1 MIMPGKHNSVISAMV
16 AVWKIIR
23 KRNHGTPSASVA
35 VMWPLPSS
43 LYFSKCDQSIP
54 FIPHTHISPYPH
66 PHIHPHIHTGCSRAP
81 HTPHTP
87 QSKASRLTSCSTNEL
102 CANNQMA
109 RLFCIRQTITSWPRP
124 LCTVDYLCAYVCVRA
139 CMCVC
144 VCTCDTVW
152 MNSSVFM
159 TVQTF
164 SSVCGHHAVC
174 TVMLS
179 VLSLPLC
186 NAKLCNFIVTVCLFV
201 VFWQWIQK

>member
-1 MIMPGKHNSVISAMV
+1 M
-16 AVWKIIR
+16 IIR

-54 FIPHTHISPYPH
+54 FISHTHTSPYPH
-66 PHIHPHIHTGCSRAP
+66 PHPHIHPHPHPHIHTGCSRAP

-87 QSKASRLTSCSTNEL
+87 QSKASKRTSCSTNEL
-102 CANNQMA
+102 HANNQMA
-109 RLFCIRQTITSWPRP
+109 LLFCIRQTITSWPRP
-124 LCTVDYLCAYVCVRA
+124 VCTVDYLCAYMCVYMHVCT
-139 CMCVC
+139 CVC
-144 VCTCDTVW
+144 VYVLVTLW
-152 MNSSVFM
+152 MSPSVFM

-164 SSVCGHHAVC
+164 TSVCGHHALC

-179 VLSLPLC
+179 VLSLPLPLC